1 MVFRLKFTLQ
11 CKGSKKINAWKSHA
25 LLSMY
30 NFIVYWSILNELQ
43 RFSWEKWAQTLHSY
57 HLPKQQIWKWR
68 DLWLLKR
75 VTVLSFFFPFLLLLL
90 PYPAFLPPLYLTGI
104 SFMINNNNN
113 LFGQAVELPSLCP
126 PFLVPVEFASVS
138 PVPRRVIRIDRDAT
152 RMVFASEMF
161 LAKASRPTRYCLSSH
176 FRAASVYVLLPVLV
190 PLSPLPLFSISS
202 HPLYPFSFLLPFHL
216 EIFWATFFSGVTK
229 NRRFLTLH
237 VYLSPWILGLAFEKV
252 QVFATNWVINPLGM
266 VGTGVLNS

>member
-138 PVPRRVIRIDRDAT
+138 PVPRRVIRIVTRLGWSLQVKCSSRRLQGRRDTAFPLT
-152 RMVFASEMF
+152 F
-161 LAKASRPTRYCLSSH
+161 
-176 FRAASVYVLLPVLV
+176 V
-190 PLSPLPLFSISS
+190 PLACTYSYRSSSLFL
-202 HPLYPFSFLLPFHL
+202 LYPSFPSLLTPFTPFL
-216 EIFWATFFSGVTK
+216 FF
-229 NRRFLTLH
+229 FLSIWRYFGPRSSR
-237 VYLSPWILGLAFEKV
+237 V
-252 QVFATNWVINPLGM
+252 
-266 VGTGVLNS
+266 